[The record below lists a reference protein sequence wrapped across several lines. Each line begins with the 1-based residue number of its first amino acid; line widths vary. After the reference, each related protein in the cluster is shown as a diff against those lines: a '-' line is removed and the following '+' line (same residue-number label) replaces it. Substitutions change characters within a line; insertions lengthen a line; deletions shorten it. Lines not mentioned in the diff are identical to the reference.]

1 MDTPVTT
8 LSNLA
13 GTECLE
19 NTAPPAS
26 NQKHLFLF
34 VCPRLT
40 DTDDHRVVCLFC
52 LETGT
57 ETQNATSEI
66 CEVRYAQI
74 IGLSIAVAK
83 LRLPLVA
90 RRPVPTCHSR
100 RYPKWISS
108 PIELIPQATASA
120 KKREEKK
127 TKHNVRVLL
136 PAWPPALLH
145 PCAPWHWTLAV
156 LHQGFHGFH
165 EVPVT
170 RDPFV
175 RGSLLS
181 CRKQRIPRLRF
192 VRLLSQL
199 HTKHAMKQTCFAV
212 PTAV

>member
-13 GTECLE
+13 GMECLE

-100 RYPKWISS
+100 RYPKWIRS

-127 TKHNVRVLL
+127 QNIMSECSFQHGHQRCCILARHGTGLL
-136 PAWPPALLH
+136 QSSIKAFMAFMRYP
-145 PCAPWHWTLAV
+145 
-156 LHQGFHGFH
+156 
-165 EVPVT
+165 
-170 RDPFV
+170 
-175 RGSLLS
+175 
-181 CRKQRIPRLRF
+181 
-192 VRLLSQL
+192 
-199 HTKHAMKQTCFAV
+199 
-212 PTAV
+212 